1 MDVVLANLL
10 DILSQWL
17 LDVQAN
23 LPAILAGLL
32 VLLLAAYLS
41 RLFSNLLARS
51 LKLRRADPEF
61 AALLA
66 RLLRGAVL
74 GLGIVLALEQAGAD
88 VSALLTGLGILGF
101 TLGFALQD
109 ISKNFVAGLLIL
121 LNQPF
126 DLGDTVEVNGFT
138 GKVMDIN
145 LRDLRMETVD
155 GRYVRIPNGDVMTS
169 SLTNYSR
176 TTRRRIELR
185 VGVAYDTDLEA
196 ARSAAVQAARLVPGL
211 MAEPAPEFV
220 FDTFGASAIEGA
232 LYYWVDLTQTGYWNA
247 QTAGLREV
255 KRAFEAAGI
264 QIPYP
269 TRVLVVPE
277 GREAGNLGGADD

>member
-1 MDVVLANLL
+1 MDAVLANLL
-10 DILSQWL
+10 DILSNWL

-41 RLFSNLLARS
+41 RLLANLLARS
-51 LKLRRADPEF
+51 LRARRTDPEF
-61 AALLA
+61 VALLA

-74 GLGIVLALEQAGAD
+74 ALGIVLALEQAGAD

-145 LRDLRMETVD
+145 LRDLRLESVD

-169 SLTNYSR
+169 SLINYSR

-185 VGVAYDTDLEA
+185 VGVAYNTDLEK
-196 ARSAAVQAARLVPGL
+196 ARNTALQAARLVPGL
-211 MAEPAPEFV
+211 LDEPAPDFV

-232 LYYWVDLTQTGYWNA
+232 LYYWIDMAQTGYWNA
-247 QTAGLREV
+247 QTAGLGEV

-264 QIPYP
+264 RMPYP
-269 TRVLVVPE
+269 TRVLVMPE
-277 GREAGNLGGADD
+277 DREAGQLSGAGD